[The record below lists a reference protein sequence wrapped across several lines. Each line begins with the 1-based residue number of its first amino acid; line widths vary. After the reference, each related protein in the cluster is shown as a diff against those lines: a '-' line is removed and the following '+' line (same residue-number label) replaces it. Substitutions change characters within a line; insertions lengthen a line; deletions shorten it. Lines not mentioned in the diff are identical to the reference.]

1 LCAKIGRHLLTK
13 HKGEEEVVSA
23 LGHRKNSSERKAILT
38 KLRLQGDYHHN
49 MNTLET
55 GEGEL
60 ITVRRPGQDETKKNV
75 QDFLPCEFCLG
86 FFRKWDL

>member
-1 LCAKIGRHLLTK
+1 M
-13 HKGEEEVVSA
+13 SA

-60 ITVRRPGQDETKKNV
+60 ITVRRPGQDETKKKSRT
-75 QDFLPCEFCLG
+75 
-86 FFRKWDL
+86 FFPASFVWVFSASGTCAGM

>member
-1 LCAKIGRHLLTK
+1 
-13 HKGEEEVVSA
+13 
-23 LGHRKNSSERKAILT
+23 
-38 KLRLQGDYHHN
+38 

-60 ITVRRPGQDETKKNV
+60 ITVRRPGHGETKKNV

-86 FFRKWDL
+86 FFRKWDLWKHHASCPNKPPRVSRFSKSFKNVLKKFKKVRFSKKLG

>member
-1 LCAKIGRHLLTK
+1 M
-13 HKGEEEVVSA
+13 SA

-38 KLRLQGDYHHN
+38 KLRLQRDYHHN

-60 ITVRRPGQDETKKNV
+60 ITVKKARAGRDEEKRPGLSSLRVLFGVFPQVGLVKA
-75 QDFLPCEFCLG
+75 PG
-86 FFRKWDL
+86 FVST